1 VRALPNDF
9 DKWNVTN
16 WSSDELLPY
25 YSMLEDYDATI
36 PTPNV
41 WSSLPSS
48 ANRGKGGP
56 LKITIGGVVVS
67 PIANAFIS
75 SAVAAGLPLASPG
88 FNDADAAKRLGVGY
102 YEFNIRD
109 GVRDSVAKAMLSPDV
124 GSVPSNLVLKTDAT
138 VKEVL
143 FETMARKSSIPKAVG
158 VRYYSSETQSFQD
171 VHLESSKSIG
181 KQHKREPEVILSAG
195 AILSS
200 QILANSGISKDGK
213 RVNSPEVG
221 ENVQDHPVVAVVY
234 QASEHFSRSIVSYF
248 NTDGD
253 QSSSFENYLNVEES
267 AHRPLMNLKNI
278 TMSPASLVY
287 GTAGISVGGFLASPW
302 STDNV
307 PDIQLTVFPH
317 TKEPHFVHRKRSGET
332 SSTNSSSNS
341 NTERRISV
349 LVTVALLTPE
359 SRNKINL
366 NKPENDIPKRNEES
380 SRTKFESY
388 YKFHVPDIEG
398 GTLTELDT
406 KIIAWGVDQVRNIM
420 SVPPLSDDTIMEQ
433 YPGVQYQ
440 DTELEQFIQKN
451 AMRNS
456 HWSGSTRMGDDQESV
471 VDAKLRV
478 NGVENLRVV
487 DAGVMPYIPN
497 GNTHS
502 TTCVIALRAVDL
514 IFTET

>member
-1 VRALPNDF
+1 MRALPNDF

-16 WSSDELLPY
+16 WSSDELMPY
-25 YSMLEDYDATI
+25 YSMLEEYDATI
-36 PTPNV
+36 PTPNF

-56 LKITIGGVVVS
+56 LKIKIGGDVVS

-75 SAVAAGLPLASPG
+75 SALAAGLPLASPG
-88 FNDADAAKRLGVGY
+88 FNDVDVAKRLGVGY
-102 YEFNIRD
+102 YEFNIRN
-109 GVRDSVAKAMLSPDV
+109 GIRDSVAKALLSPNV
-124 GSVPSNLVLKTDAT
+124 GSVPSNLVIKTDAT
-138 VKEVL
+138 VQEVL
-143 FETMARKSSIPKAVG
+143 FESMARSSIPKAVG
-158 VRYYSSETQSFQD
+158 VRYYSSKTQSFQD
-171 VHLESSKSIG
+171 VHVNSSRSKD

-234 QASEHFSRSIVSYF
+234 QSSGYLLQSIVSYF

-253 QSSSFENYLNVEES
+253 QSLSFEDYLNVEKS
-267 AHRPLMNLKNI
+267 AHLPLLNLQNK
-278 TMSPASLVY
+278 TKSPSSLVF
-287 GTAGISVGGFLASPW
+287 GTAGFSVGGFLASPW
-302 STDNV
+302 SKDGI

-317 TKEPHFVHRKRSGET
+317 TMEPHFVHRKRSDEA
-332 SSTNSSSNS
+332 STNSNMNV

-349 LVTVALLTPE
+349 LVTIALLSPE

-366 NKPENDIPKRNEES
+366 NKPDNNIPERNKDS

-398 GTLTELDT
+398 GTLTKLDT
-406 KIIAWGVDQVRNIM
+406 KIIAWGVNQVRYIM
-420 SVPPLSDDTIMEQ
+420 SVPPLSDDITMEQ
-433 YPGVQYQ
+433 YPGMQFQ

-471 VDAKLRV
+471 VDSKLRV
-478 NGVENLRVV
+478 NGVENLRVI

-514 IFTET
+514 ILNER